1 MRTIFVRC
9 GVLMKLSRFTLAILF
24 PLPLLAAETATDIE
38 TISVSTTRSS
48 YPVSTVPATITVID
62 QEELK
67 AQLAVTQDLSQ
78 ILGNLL
84 PSFSPSRQKLT
95 ANGETLRGRE
105 PLYMIDGV
113 PQSTPLRNGSR
124 DGNTIDP
131 AMIERIEVIRGANAI
146 QGMGASGGIINII
159 TKSPGEQKHQVSLS
173 GTVPTTGGSD
183 TQSYKASY
191 LFSEQF
197 ADVSLVTGAAFN
209 KTGLYL
215 DGDGKPIGVDTTQG
229 DTMDSD
235 TVDLF
240 IKSKWQIS
248 DTQSLQFMINHFDLK
263 GNNNYITVNGNAA
276 AGVPTTSKPG
286 VTEGKPSQNK
296 VTSASVDY
304 QHQGIAGGQLNL
316 QLFAQDFASMFG
328 GSRAAVF
335 QDPALGSN
343 IFDQSQNIS
352 EKIGSRLTWFKAD
365 LANSGLDLSTGLDWL
380 QDSTYQELVMSNRNW
395 VPETEFTNY
404 APFVQLRYNQI
415 KNWTFSAGARYEYGQ
430 LSVEDFTTLASSNSS
445 FVKGGEP
452 SFNELLHNFGVVHQ
466 WSDSIRVYA
475 SYSEGFSMPDV
486 GRVLR
491 AINKPNQSVAQFLN
505 LQPVV
510 SDNAELGIE
519 LTESSYRLQMSY
531 FQSDSDLG
539 SRLQADADGIYSVMR
554 EKTEISGFEAEGEY
568 NLSDNSTLGFSY
580 ARTEGRYDS
589 NSDGL
594 VDKDL
599 GGINIA
605 PERLNLY
612 WLRQWPMQLS
622 SRVQFSQLFD
632 VDYNDGSSFD
642 GYHTLDLSG
651 RYDTNH
657 WGSWTLGLENA
668 LDKQYITYYSQTTP
682 ANSSYFAG
690 LGRSLNLNWQ
700 MAF

>member
-1 MRTIFVRC
+1 
-9 GVLMKLSRFTLAILF
+9 MKLSRFTLAILF

-248 DTQSLQFMINHFDLK
+248 DAQSLQFMINHFDLK

-276 AGVPTTSKPG
+276 AGVPTKSKPG

-335 QDPALGSN
+335 QDPALGTN

>member
-1 MRTIFVRC
+1 
-9 GVLMKLSRFTLAILF
+9 
-24 PLPLLAAETATDIE
+24 LLAAESTTEIE
-38 TISVSTTRSS
+38 TISVSATRSS

-67 AQLAVTQDLSQ
+67 SQLAVTQDLSQ

-131 AMIERIEVIRGANAI
+131 SMIERIEIIRGANAI

-159 TKSPGEQKHQVSLS
+159 TKSPGEHKHQVSLS
-173 GTVPTTGGSD
+173 GSVPTAGGSD

-197 ADVSLVTGAAFN
+197 DDVSLVTGAAFN

-215 DGDGKPIGVDTTQG
+215 DGNGNPIGVDTTQG

-240 IKSKWQIS
+240 IKSKWQMT
-248 DTQSLQFMINHFDLK
+248 DAQSLQLMINHFDLK
-263 GNNNYITVNGNAA
+263 GNNNYVTVPGNAA
-276 AGVPTTSKPG
+276 QGIPTTSARG

-296 VTSASVDY
+296 VTSASLDY
-304 QHQGIAGGQLNL
+304 QHQDIAGGQLNL

-335 QDPALGSN
+335 QDPALGAA

-352 EKIGSRLTWFKAD
+352 EKVGSRLTYFRAD
-365 LANSGLDLSTGLDWL
+365 LADTGVDLSTGLDWL
-380 QDSTYQELVMSNRNW
+380 QDSTYQELVMTNRNW

-430 LSVEDFTTLASSNSS
+430 LSVADFTTLASSNSS
-445 FVKGGEP
+445 FVTGGEP
-452 SFNELLHNFGVVHQ
+452 SFNELLKNFGVVHQ

-510 SDNAELGIE
+510 SDNAEVGIE
-519 LTESSYRLQMSY
+519 LTEDKYRLQLSY

-554 EKTEISGFEAEGEY
+554 EQTEISGFEAEGEY
-568 NLSDNSTLGFSY
+568 NLTDNSSLGFTY
-580 ARTEGRYDS
+580 ARTDGRYDS
-589 NSDGL
+589 NNDGQ

-612 WLRQWPMQLS
+612 WLQQWPMQLS
-622 SRVQFSQLFD
+622 SRVQLSQLFD

-651 RYDTNH
+651 RYDTNN

-690 LGRSLNLNWQ
+690 LGRTLNLNWQ